1 MGPFSAVLFLIGV
14 IMFFVGRNRNND
26 DLFSDYY
33 SRWGDLDTPE
43 ERRTKFMIR
52 GILFIIAAVAI
63 WVYLAINGEP
73 FDLPDYKSL
82 MNRNSSQ

>member
-14 IMFFVGRNRNND
+14 IMFFAGRNRNND
-26 DLFSDYY
+26 ELFGGENN
-33 SRWGDLDTPE
+33 RKELLV
-43 ERRTKFMIR
+43 R
-52 GILFIIAAVAI
+52 GVALIIIAIVI

-73 FDLPDYKSL
+73 FDLPDYKSM